1 MINLIKGHQIV
12 NLRMSDAKMEGW
24 QEMTLGNREAG
35 SNMSFRAF
43 KLLSW
48 AEDEVGAAQ
57 NQEGWRSWMSKIIQL
72 LLHGTILNKCWSHYM
87 HSWYPTAEV

>member
-1 MINLIKGHQIV
+1 MICKTKKHLYQDHLFLLLFFVINLIKGHQIF

-43 KLLSW
+43 KLLSG
-48 AEDEVGAAQ
+48 AEDEAGA
-57 NQEGWRSWMSKIIQL
+57 
-72 LLHGTILNKCWSHYM
+72 
-87 HSWYPTAEV
+87 